1 MTRATRG
8 LWISMP
14 DGDENTILLLCIM
27 QLTSKSRLAAFLYTE
42 NHSLGEWF
50 KRSLMAIMMITKT
63 PFAKMK
69 VRSANCTK
77 KAKGGH
83 PDE

>member
-1 MTRATRG
+1 MTS
-8 LWISMP
+8 L
-14 DGDENTILLLCIM
+14 DQN
-27 QLTSKSRLAAFLYTE
+27 KSIRNGIAVTDAFLYTE

-50 KRSLMAIMMITKT
+50 ERSLMAIMMTTKT
-63 PFAKMK
+63 PFAKIK